1 MIGYLEQ
8 FLREMRPAFSR
19 GSTFVWFVVIF
30 VGFLVRSDTLGVS
43 SIMRALDLSPESYLG
58 LLNFFHSTAWE
69 VESLMAYWWKWQS
82 QEPFAYRENGRIV
95 LLGDHT
101 KVPKDARKMPAVTT
115 LHQDSETASKPS
127 FFRGHQWGCISQLLT
142 DLKKTCGHTSV
153 RQPFSG

>member
-58 LLNFFHSTAWE
+58 LLKFLSLHSLGSRISHGVL
-69 VESLMAYWWKWQS
+69 VEMAISRTVCLSRKRPYCSVGGSYESPQRRP
-82 QEPFAYRENGRIV
+82 Q
-95 LLGDHT
+95 
-101 KVPKDARKMPAVTT
+101 DARRDHLAPGVRNRQQA
-115 LHQDSETASKPS
+115 
-127 FFRGHQWGCISQLLT
+127 LLLPGT
-142 DLKKTCGHTSV
+142 PVGVYQSTSNV
-153 RQPFSG
+153 GFAHNPIL